1 MTAPA
6 LFLSQL
12 ARRYRLER
20 AVSRLLAGGA
30 GGVSLAGLLH
40 YAGGGP
46 TGVLTGLI
54 TGLTGGVLA
63 AWIGELRHPVDGR
76 TVAQH
81 LDRTLPEME
90 ESAGLLIGSPEQ
102 LGLLAALQRARVE
115 RQFDEHRARA
125 VLPRSELGRASSFG
139 VPLALAGGLLFL
151 VPPSPRGVR
160 TVWGPGETTTSLTL
174 RSLELEISPPKYT
187 GLPVRHAQD
196 VELEVEEGARLNWQL
211 TTAGPVDHAWLI
223 PSSGDS
229 IPFEPA
235 GEGMWQAI
243 SRADRSV
250 LLRVRLQ
257 HGDSLLLTSDDYRL
271 AVKPDRPPV
280 LTIVRPEERT
290 SYDPRSLPPVMVEV
304 LANDD
309 YGIDSVAIS
318 ATIATGRGEAVRF
331 RRMRLGFSE
340 RKRREEHG
348 ELLRATLDLK
358 KLGLAAGDELYFDV
372 EATDRKSPVANR
384 SRSET
389 VFISVRDSSEAPPA
403 DLARLAIGAQPE
415 YFRSQRQLIID
426 TEKLLADQNRIGKQA
441 FRERSNE
448 LGMDQ
453 GLLRLKYGQFLGE
466 EFEEELQPMGG
477 REHAA
482 SGAAAPDKQEAPK
495 AGDAAPTSSNDPNN
509 PRTPPQKKAVEEFT
523 HKHDDAENATL
534 LAMTVKD
541 KLRAAVGAMWQS
553 ELKLRTIE
561 PRAALPYM
569 YQALELVKQ
578 VQQDSRAYV
587 QRVGFEPPPIE
598 VDKLRLTGKLK
609 DIEDRQFNRGELEHD
624 SLPAIRA
631 ALAMLQASHRGTS
644 SEDLL
649 SALSAA
655 GQELSALA
663 VDDPRLLPVLRDL
676 RQLADSNAR
685 KSPCAGCVE
694 RSMQGLWSALPP
706 AEPRLEPA
714 PGDESPLARRFGA
727 LLRSGIR

>member
-6 LFLSQL
+6 LLLGQL

-20 AVSRLLAGGA
+20 AASRLLAGAA
-30 GGVSLAGLLH
+30 GGVSLAGLMH

-46 TGVLTGLI
+46 RGVLTALI
-54 TGLTGGVLA
+54 TGIIGGVLA
-63 AWIGELRHPVDGR
+63 AWVGESGAPVSGR
-76 TVAQH
+76 TVALH
-81 LDRTLPEME
+81 LDRALPEME
-90 ESAGLLIGSPEQ
+90 ESAGLLVESPAR
-102 LGLLAALQRARVE
+102 LGALAALQRARVE
-115 RQFDEHRARA
+115 RRFDAQRARS
-125 VLPRSELGRASSFG
+125 VLPRSEVRRAAVFG
-139 VPLALAGGLLFL
+139 VPLALAGALLFL
-151 VPPSPRGVR
+151 MPPSPRGVR
-160 TVWGPGETTTSLTL
+160 TVWAPGQQATSLTMRAL
-174 RSLELEISPPKYT
+174 AVEVTPPKYT
-187 GLPVRHAQD
+187 GLPVRQAQD
-196 VELEVEEGARLNWQL
+196 IDLEVEEGARLIWQL
-211 TTAGPVDHAWLI
+211 STAGPVDRAWLI

-235 GEGMWQAI
+235 GDGMWQAG

-257 HGDSLLLTSDDYRL
+257 HGDSLSLTSDDYRL
-271 AVKPDRPPV
+271 AVRPDRPPV

-290 SYDPRSLPPVMVEV
+290 SYDPHSLPSVLVEV

-309 YGIDSVAIS
+309 YGVDSVAIS

-331 RRMRLGFSE
+331 RRMRLAFSE

-348 ELLRATLDLK
+348 ELLRTTLDLK
-358 KLGLAAGDELYFDV
+358 KLGLGAGDELYFDV
-372 EATDRKSPVANR
+372 EATDRKSPVPNR
-384 SRSET
+384 TRSET
-389 VFISVRDSSEAPPA
+389 VFISIRDSSEAAPA

-426 TEKLLADQNRIGKQA
+426 TEKLLADQARISRQT
-441 FRERSNE
+441 FRDRSND

-482 SGAAAPDKQEAPK
+482 SGSPSPDQQEAPK
-495 AGDAAPTSSNDPNN
+495 AGDAAPANPNDPNS

-541 KLRAAVGAMWQS
+541 KLRAAVAAMWQS
-553 ELKLRTIE
+553 ELKLRTIQ
-561 PRAALPYM
+561 PKAALPSM
-569 YQALELVKQ
+569 YQALELIKQ
-578 VQQDSRAYV
+578 VQQDSRVYV

-609 DIEDRQFNRGELEHD
+609 DIEDRQVDRGERERD
-624 SLPAIRA
+624 SLPGVRA
-631 ALAMLQASHRGTS
+631 ALALLQAPDSVGS
-644 SEDLL
+644 SDELV

-663 VDDPRLLPVLRDL
+663 VDDPRLLPVLHDL
-676 RQLADSNAR
+676 RQLADSTTR
-685 KSPCAGCVE
+685 RSYCAGCAE
-694 RSMQGLWSALPP
+694 RAIQGLWSALPP
-706 AEPRLEPA
+706 AEPRLPPW
-714 PGDESPLARRFGA
+714 PGDDSPLARRFGA
-727 LLRSGIR
+727 LLRGARR